1 MHAEGKG
8 SNKHNGEW
16 GALDQM
22 IVSGNLLNSGT
33 RFFTRQNDVHFFEAD
48 FVLEDDKTF
57 LGKQPFRTY
66 VGMKYQDGF
75 SDHLPVYADFW
86 Y

>member
-1 MHAEGKG
+1 
-8 SNKHNGEW
+8 
-16 GALDQM
+16 
-22 IVSGNLLNSGT
+22 
-33 RFFTRQNDVHFFEAD
+33 VHFFDAD
-48 FVLEDDKTF
+48 FVLEDDKAF